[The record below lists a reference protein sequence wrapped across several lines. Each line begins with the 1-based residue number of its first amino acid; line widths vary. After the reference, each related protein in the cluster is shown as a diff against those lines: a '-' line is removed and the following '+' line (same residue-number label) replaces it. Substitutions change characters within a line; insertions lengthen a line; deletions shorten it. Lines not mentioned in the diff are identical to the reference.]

1 MAEEDPFKSFVLGE
15 TLVGTFDIL
24 GATAL
29 YAENDAEK
37 CRSMTSFIV
46 NTMSDAIKG
55 TTTEL
60 KNHYNELS
68 DKGSRLE
75 RLIGNTSSYAYADT
89 VVLICDVSN
98 FNEIMLRF
106 ACEYFLVLAIEFT
119 QKMFTAGIPIRGCLS
134 KGITAR
140 CAREN
145 MVVVSG
151 KAYVETLKTADALE
165 FSGTVL
171 ADEFYKVVEEGCKI
185 IDYPPMEYLL
195 QLPCVVKDKD
205 RKFVTKKLWCLDW
218 LTDTDFLP
226 GSSDIRQLI
235 FESFAGHGKQVCG
248 TVLDKVNNTETIIR
262 LMIAHRSERL
272 KR

>member
-1 MAEEDPFKSFVLGE
+1 MTEEDSGVPLEVGE
-15 TLVGTFDIL
+15 TLIGTFDIL

-46 NTMSDAIKG
+46 NTMSDAING
-55 TTTEL
+55 TTKEL
-60 KNHYNELS
+60 KTYYNELP
-68 DKGSRLE
+68 DNGGRLE
-75 RLIGNTSSYAYADT
+75 KLIRHTLSYAYADT
-89 VVLICDVSN
+89 VVLICDVSK
-98 FNEIMLRF
+98 FDKVMLRF
-106 ACEYFLVLAIEFT
+106 ACEYFLTLAIEFT

-140 CAREN
+140 YVREN
-145 MVVVSG
+145 MVVVAG

-165 FSGTVL
+165 FSGTVI

-185 IDYPPMEYLL
+185 IDYPLTEYLL

-218 LTDTDFLP
+218 LADTDFLLS
-226 GSSDIRQLI
+226 SSDVRQLI
-235 FESFAGHGKQVCG
+235 FDSFSGHGKQVCDS
-248 TVLDKVNNTETIIR
+248 VLDKVNNTE
-262 LMIAHRSERL
+262 H
-272 KR
+272 